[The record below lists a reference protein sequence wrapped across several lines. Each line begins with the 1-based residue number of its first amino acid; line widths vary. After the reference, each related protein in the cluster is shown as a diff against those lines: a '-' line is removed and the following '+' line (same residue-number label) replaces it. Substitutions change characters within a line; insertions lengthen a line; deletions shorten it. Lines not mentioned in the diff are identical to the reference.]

1 MDEFKI
7 DYFKEYGDIIG
18 DMFFLFYCE
27 MCGLNNYYL
36 FDFILEEWDNREINL
51 KKINWYLCIK
61 SNYD

>member
-18 DMFFLFYCE
+18 EMFFLFYCE

-36 FDFILEEWDNREINL
+36 FDFILEEWDNREINF
-51 KKINWYLCIK
+51 KK
-61 SNYD
+61 